1 MLLQQILDATIA
13 MLHCKKLEPRF
24 SVHTM
29 FFKLSSLD
37 DLYRSTRV
45 IKTCSFLGRD
55 ELPAPPTTMFQEQ
68 FQKPY
73 AI

>member
-45 IKTCSFLGRD
+45 IKTCCFFGGD
-55 ELPAPPTTMFQEQ
+55 ELPAQPTAM